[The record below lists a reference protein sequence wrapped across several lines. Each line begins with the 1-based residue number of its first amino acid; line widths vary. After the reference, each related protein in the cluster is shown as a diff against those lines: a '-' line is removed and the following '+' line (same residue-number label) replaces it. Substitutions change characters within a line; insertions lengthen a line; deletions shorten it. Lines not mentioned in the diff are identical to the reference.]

1 VADLWNI
8 LMTNMKQMAIHDC
21 GTSEITYRELTDE
34 EIASTI
40 ESQRENDAI
49 TEAHTQSVQSVAD
62 WVNTVDGINQD
73 VKNAMRLLLGV
84 PNATQS

>member
-1 VADLWNI
+1 
-8 LMTNMKQMAIHDC
+8 MTDNMKVEIHNC
-21 GTSEITYRELTDE
+21 STGEIVVRDLTPE
-34 EIASTI
+34 EIASAI
-40 ESQRENDAI
+40 EAQAQNDAI
-49 TEAHTQSVQSVAD
+49 IEAHTQSVQSVAD